1 MRERF
6 GIDVDFESE
15 DALRKLREKG
25 ILEERPGENAPIY
38 RVKSL
43 DETLAILDKAWD
55 EFFEYN

>member
-1 MRERF
+1 VKSVV
-6 GIDVDFESE
+6 DVDFESE

-25 ILEERPGENAPIY
+25 LLEERDGADAPTY